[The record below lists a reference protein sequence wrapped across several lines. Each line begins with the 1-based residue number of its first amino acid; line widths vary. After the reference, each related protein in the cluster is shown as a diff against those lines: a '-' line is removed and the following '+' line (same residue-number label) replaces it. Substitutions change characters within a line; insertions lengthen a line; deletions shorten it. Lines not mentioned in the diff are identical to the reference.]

1 MITTLKTRV
10 MNSRVSVR
18 FMLLSVIFCSCLLL
32 ANILEVKIIKS
43 GYFTVTAGL
52 MLFPVTY
59 ILNDCIVEVWG
70 YRKSRLVIWL
80 GFTANLIAALFTW
93 IAVLLPPDPVWNGQE
108 AFEAIFTVTPR
119 ITLASLVAFIAG
131 SFVNAYIMSR
141 MKVASKGKRFSLRAI
156 VSTLAGEGIDSV
168 VFFPAAFWGIL
179 PGETILNLIIA
190 QALLKTLYEIAV
202 LPVTIRVVKLM
213 KKYEKSDIYD
223 NSISY
228 NILKV
233 RDL

>member
-1 MITTLKTRV
+1 

-179 PGETILNLIIA
+179 PGETIVNLIIA

>member
-1 MITTLKTRV
+1 
-10 MNSRVSVR
+10 MNRYVSVR
-18 FMLLSVIFCSCLLL
+18 FLLLSVIFCSYLLL
-32 ANILEVKIIKS
+32 ANILEVKIIRS
-43 GYFTVTAGL
+43 GFFTVTAGL

-59 ILNDCIVEVWG
+59 IINDCIVEVWG

-80 GFTANLIAALFTW
+80 GFATNLIAAIFTW
-93 IAVLLPPDPVWNGQE
+93 IAVVLPPDPVWGGQA

-141 MKVASKGKRFSLRAI
+141 MKVASKGRRFSLRAI
-156 VSTLAGEGIDSV
+156 VSTLAGEGIDSLI
-168 VFFPAAFWGIL
+168 FFPAAFWGIL
-179 PGETILNLIIA
+179 PERTILNLIIA
-190 QALLKTLYEIAV
+190 QAVIKTLYEIAV

-228 NILKV
+228 NILNV

>member
-1 MITTLKTRV
+1 
-10 MNSRVSVR
+10 MNRYVSVR
-18 FMLLSVIFCSCLLL
+18 FLLLSVIFCSCLLL
-32 ANILEVKIIKS
+32 ANILEVKIIRS
-43 GYFTVTAGL
+43 GFFTVTAGL

-59 ILNDCIVEVWG
+59 IINDCIVEVWG

-80 GFTANLIAALFTW
+80 GFATNLIAAIFTW
-93 IAVLLPPDPVWNGQE
+93 IAVVLPPDPVWGGQA

-141 MKVASKGKRFSLRAI
+141 MKVASKGRRFSLRAI
-156 VSTLAGEGIDSV
+156 VSTLAGEGIDSLI
-168 VFFPAAFWGIL
+168 FFPVAFWGIL
-179 PGETILNLIIA
+179 PERTILNLIIA
-190 QALLKTLYEIAV
+190 QAVIKTLYEIAV

-228 NILKV
+228 NILNV

>member
-1 MITTLKTRV
+1 
-10 MNSRVSVR
+10 MNRYVSVR
-18 FMLLSVIFCSCLLL
+18 FLLLSVIFCSCLLL
-32 ANILEVKIIKS
+32 ANILEVKIIRS
-43 GYFTVTAGL
+43 GFFTVTAGL

-59 ILNDCIVEVWG
+59 IINDCIVEVCG

-80 GFTANLIAALFTW
+80 GFATNLIAAIFTW
-93 IAVLLPPDPVWNGQE
+93 IAVVLPPDPVWGGQA

-141 MKVASKGKRFSLRAI
+141 MKVASKGRRFSLRAI
-156 VSTLAGEGIDSV
+156 VSTLAGEGIDSLI
-168 VFFPAAFWGIL
+168 FFPVAFWGIL
-179 PGETILNLIIA
+179 PERTILNLIIA
-190 QALLKTLYEIAV
+190 QAVIKTLYEIAV

-228 NILKV
+228 NILNV

>member
-1 MITTLKTRV
+1 
-10 MNSRVSVR
+10 
-18 FMLLSVIFCSCLLL
+18 MLLSVIFCSCLLL
-32 ANILEVKIIKS
+32 ANILEVKIIRS

-59 ILNDCIVEVWG
+59 IINDCIVEVWG
-70 YRKSRLVIWL
+70 YKKSRLVIWL
-80 GFTANLIAALFTW
+80 GFAANLIAALFTW
-93 IAVLLPPDPVWNGQE
+93 IAVVLPPDPVWNGQE

-156 VSTLAGEGIDSV
+156 VSTLAGEGIDSMI
-168 VFFPAAFWGIL
+168 FFPAAFWGLL
-179 PGETILNLIIA
+179 PEHTIFNLIIA
-190 QALLKTLYEIAV
+190 QALIKTLYEIAV
-202 LPVTIRVVKLM
+202 LPVTVRVVKLM

-228 NILKV
+228 NILNV

>member
-1 MITTLKTRV
+1 
-10 MNSRVSVR
+10 MNKCVSVR
-18 FMLLSVIFCSCLLL
+18 FLLLSVIFCSCLLL

-52 MLFPVTY
+52 LLFPVTY
-59 ILNDCIVEVWG
+59 IINDCIVEVWG
-70 YRKSRLVIWL
+70 YKKSRLVIWL
-80 GFTANLIAALFTW
+80 GFAANLIAALFTW
-93 IAVLLPPDPVWNGQE
+93 IAVVLPPDPVWNGQE

-156 VSTLAGEGIDSV
+156 VSTLAGEGIDSLI
-168 VFFPAAFWGIL
+168 FFPAAFWGIL
-179 PGETILNLIIA
+179 PGHTILNLIIA
-190 QALLKTLYEIAV
+190 QALIKTLYEIAV
-202 LPVTIRVVKLM
+202 LPVTARVVKLM

-228 NILKV
+228 NILNV